1 MLHQHVE
8 QPFLCIK
15 STMMGWAV
23 SSTCDPEL
31 IELCSEMIVG
41 DVSFLSDLN
50 AMFGELRRR
59 GASTLAIETL
69 RRQLKPQPV

>member
-1 MLHQHVE
+1 MYHQHLD

-31 IELCSEMIVG
+31 VELCSEMIVG
-41 DVSFLSDLN
+41 DVSFLADLN

-59 GASTLAIETL
+59 GASKADIETL
-69 RRQLKPQPV
+69 RRQLNPQPA

>member
-1 MLHQHVE
+1 MYHHHIE

-23 SSTCDPEL
+23 TPRCDPEL
-31 IELCSEMIVG
+31 VEPCSEMIVG

-50 AMFGELRRR
+50 AMFGELHRR
-59 GASTLAIETL
+59 GASKADIETL
-69 RRQLKPQPV
+69 RRQLNPQPA